1 MGEINKTDNNEQ
13 FQDIDADEDF
23 LFKQNQKKNTKINMN
38 LFTKVPDEDE
48 I

>member
-1 MGEINKTDNNEQ
+1 MGEIKTDNNEQ